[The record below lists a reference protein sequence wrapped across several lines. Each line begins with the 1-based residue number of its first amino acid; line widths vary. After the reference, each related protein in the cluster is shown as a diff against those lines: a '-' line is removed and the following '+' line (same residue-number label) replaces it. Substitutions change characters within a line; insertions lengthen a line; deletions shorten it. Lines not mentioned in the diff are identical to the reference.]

1 MRCPYCAR
9 MSNRVVDS
17 RISKAGDLI
26 RRRRE
31 CEACGRRFTTYEK
44 VEVVVPMVVKKD
56 GRREEYMRAKVMAG
70 LKKAFEKRPF
80 GAETMEAIADEIEK
94 KIAERGD
101 KEIPSKEIG
110 EEIMTQLQRVDE
122 VAYVRFASVYRQF
135 RDINEFMHELR
146 DLLAEKEKAVAA
158 RKSRGR
164 KPGPRARGP
173 SS

>member
-31 CEACGRRFTTYEK
+31 CEACSRRFTTYEK

-56 GRREEYMRAKVMAG
+56 GRREEFQRAKVMAG

-80 GAETMEAIADEIEK
+80 GAETMESITGEIEK
-94 KIAERGD
+94 KVAERGD

-110 EEIMTQLQRVDE
+110 EEIMTRLQRVDV

-146 DLLAEKEKAVAA
+146 DLLSEKEKASSA
-158 RKSRGR
+158 RKARGR
-164 KPGPRARGP
+164 KKD
-173 SS
+173 